1 VEDQHMKKKITLYS
15 LYEIDTYGRTRF
27 AGRFASLQKLKAAAL
42 FLPGYFYE
50 AETKQDEF
58 A

>member
-1 VEDQHMKKKITLYS
+1 MKKMITLYS
-15 LYEIDTYGRTRF
+15 LYEIDKYGKTRF

-42 FLPGYFYE
+42 FLPAYFYE

>member
-1 VEDQHMKKKITLYS
+1 MKKMITLFS
-15 LYEIDTYGRTRF
+15 LYEIDKYGKTRF

-42 FLPGYFYE
+42 FFSGYFYE